1 MRYWPIIVSLVFLNL
16 CTPLWSAEKKALGP
30 AARVNGVV
38 ITQKEVEDAAVALI
52 PQASYHRN
60 VTPEKKKELQKQAL
74 DNLIQEELFY
84 RAALK
89 KGYKIA
95 KSDVN
100 KKFEE
105 IAKKYNSKSV
115 FKEAI
120 KKFDLTEEE
129 LKKKIEHM
137 LLADYFVN
145 EEVYKKAKAVLK
157 DSDLLAYYQTN
168 KEKFQKPEAVRLSDI
183 LIKVPPE
190 ASNEEKEKL
199 KKKAEDIH
207 QRLKK
212 GENFEQ
218 VAWDNS
224 DDPSRVKGGD
234 LGLVHRGRLEPE
246 VEEPAFA
253 LRKGEMSGI
262 IVSIYGYHILKV
274 ADKFP
279 SQQLKFEE
287 VKDKLS
293 RELEEKEVKARL
305 AQLIKFLKENAKIEI
320 LTD

>member
-1 MRYWPIIVSLVFLNL
+1 MRYWPIIVFLVVINL
-16 CTPLWSAEKKALGP
+16 CTPLWSAEKKALSP
-30 AARVNGVV
+30 AARVNGAV
-38 ITQKEVEDAAVALI
+38 ITQKEVEDAAATLI

-95 KSDVN
+95 KADVN

-137 LLADYFVN
+137 LLADYFVD

-183 LIKVPPE
+183 LVKVPPE
-190 ASNEEKEKL
+190 ASSEEKEKL
-199 KKKAEDIH
+199 KKKAEDIY

-218 VAWDNS
+218 LAWDNS

-262 IVSIYGYHILKV
+262 IVTIYGYHILKV